1 MRILHLSFY
10 DDYGGAGKAALRI
23 LNSQVNLKMNSHML
37 VYSKHS
43 SNKNV
48 FSIKTKISLKMNNI
62 IVKVI
67 NFILVKIFKQQSVY
81 SLNLY
86 PSKLSKLINN
96 SNYDIINFHWIN
108 HEMISLD
115 DINKI
120 SKPIIWTLHDN
131 WPFSSIEHYI
141 KVNDNRYRS
150 GYNNK
155 NSSKLEKFL
164 WKKKLN
170 IFKNKISIVIAPSK
184 WMEDLAKESLIFK
197 NKKIFYVPYPLNL
210 KTFFPENTFKARK
223 KLRLEFLE
231 KNTKIISFGAT
242 SAFSEKRK
250 GYDFIRR
257 SIKKLNLERENVH
270 FIIFGEKSGDLNKY
284 SNITNYGEINNES
297 KLRDIYNASDIFL
310 CPSSQD
316 NLPLTIMESISCG
329 TPVVSFDVGGISDLI
344 KHKKNGYLAKEK
356 NFGDFYNGIDFFLKS
371 DLKKKTNYLNIM
383 EYKNFMNN
391 FSPKVIAEK
400 YSKIYKD
407 LIK

>member
-1 MRILHLSFY
+1 
-10 DDYGGAGKAALRI
+10 
-23 LNSQVNLKMNSHML
+23 
-37 VYSKHS
+37 
-43 SNKNV
+43 
-48 FSIKTKISLKMNNI
+48 
-62 IVKVI
+62 
-67 NFILVKIFKQQSVY
+67 
-81 SLNLY
+81 
-86 PSKLSKLINN
+86 
-96 SNYDIINFHWIN
+96 
-108 HEMISLD
+108 MISLD

-141 KVNDNRYRS
+141 KINDNRYRS

-270 FIIFGEKSGDLNKY
+270 FIILLKMF
-284 SNITNYGEINNES
+284 NI
-297 KLRDIYNASDIFL
+297 
-310 CPSSQD
+310 
-316 NLPLTIMESISCG
+316 
-329 TPVVSFDVGGISDLI
+329 
-344 KHKKNGYLAKEK
+344 
-356 NFGDFYNGIDFFLKS
+356 
-371 DLKKKTNYLNIM
+371 
-383 EYKNFMNN
+383 
-391 FSPKVIAEK
+391 
-400 YSKIYKD
+400 
-407 LIK
+407 